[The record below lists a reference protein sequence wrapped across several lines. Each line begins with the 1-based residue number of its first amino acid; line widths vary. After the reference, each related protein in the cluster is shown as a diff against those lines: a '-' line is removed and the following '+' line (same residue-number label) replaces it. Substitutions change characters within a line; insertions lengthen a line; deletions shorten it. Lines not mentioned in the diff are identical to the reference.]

1 MNKLNPS
8 SIKLIEEAVEGE
20 YNFIKKEE
28 IMEENIITLTIDGQ
42 EVKVKEGTT
51 ILQAAKQAGIDIP
64 TLCFLKDI
72 NEVGDCRMCI
82 VEVEGRRGFATS
94 CIQTVEEGMVV
105 HTHTQNVLEA
115 RHVILDLI
123 ISNHAKD
130 CLTCT
135 RSGNCEL
142 QTLATKFNVLNIE
155 FEGERTEHKVDDLS
169 PSIVRDFNKC
179 ILCRRC
185 VAACKNVQKIGA
197 IDCINRGF
205 ESCISTVGDHSLNDV
220 NCTFCGQC
228 IEACPTGAL
237 HEKETINDV
246 WVKLKDPETT
256 VIVQTA
262 PAVRVALG
270 EEFGMPIGTNV
281 VGKMVTALKR
291 LGFNKVFDTN
301 TGADL
306 TIMEEA
312 NEFIERFTKNDN
324 LPLITSC
331 SPGWVKYIEM
341 NYPELLPHLSSCKS
355 PHQMFGAILKTYY
368 AKREGLDPAKM
379 YVVSVMPCIAKKFE
393 RQRPEMKEDDL
404 YDVDNVIT
412 TRELARMI
420 KQANKKK
427 KKLEDSNFDS
437 PMGEASGAGAI
448 FGTTGGVM
456 EAALRTAQDTLT
468 GKDLAK
474 IDFEQVRGGE
484 GIKRATIN
492 IAGKEINVVA
502 ASGLA
507 NARTILEEIKSGKAN
522 YQFVEIMACPGG
534 CIMGGGQPIKSSKIR
549 SEVDVRKLRADALYS
564 IDERSIVRKSHE
576 NPVMKK
582 LYKDFLEK
590 PGSEI
595 AEKLLHTTYTKREKY
610 NI

>member
-1 MNKLNPS
+1 M
-8 SIKLIEEAVEGE
+8 
-20 YNFIKKEE
+20 KKELV
-28 IMEENIITLTIDGQ
+28 TLTIDEQ
-42 EVKVKEGTT
+42 KVTVEKGTT
-51 ILQAAKQAGIDIP
+51 ILQAANQAGIDIP

-94 CIQTVEEGMVV
+94 CIQKVEEGMVV
-105 HTHTQNVLEA
+105 HTNTPNVLEA

-142 QTLATKFNVLNIE
+142 QALATKFNITKVE
-155 FEGERTEHKVDDLS
+155 FEGERVSHKIDDLS

-237 HEKETINDV
+237 HEKETIDDV
-246 WVKLKDPETT
+246 WIKLKDEETY

-270 EEFGMPIGTNV
+270 EEFDMPIGTNV
-281 VGKMVTALKR
+281 TGKMVTALKR

-301 TGADL
+301 TGADF

-312 NEFIERFTKNDN
+312 NEFIERFTKNDH
-324 LPLITSC
+324 LPMITSC

-341 NYPELLPHLSSCKS
+341 NYPELLPHLSTCKS
-355 PHQMFGAILKTYY
+355 PHQMFGALLKTYY
-368 AKREGLDPAKM
+368 AEKEGIDPKKI

-393 RQRPEMKEDDL
+393 RQRQQMQNDGL

-412 TRELARMI
+412 TRELSRMI
-420 KQANKKK
+420 KQANIEFT
-427 KKLEDSNFDS
+427 KLEETEFDS
-437 PMGEASGAGAI
+437 PMGEATGAAAI

-468 GKDLAK
+468 GKNLDK
-474 IDFEQVRGGE
+474 IDFEQVRGEE
-484 GIKRATIN
+484 GIKKATVTID
-492 IAGKEINVVA
+492 GKEIKVVA

-507 NARTILEEIKSGKAN
+507 NAREILEEIKTGKAD

-534 CIMGGGQPIKSSKIR
+534 CVMGGGQPIKSAKTR
-549 SEVDVRKLRADALYS
+549 VEVDVRKLRADALYT
-564 IDERSIVRKSHE
+564 IDEKSTIRKSHE
-576 NPVMKK
+576 NPVVNKI
-582 LYKDFLEK
+582 YEEFLEK
-590 PGSEI
+590 PGSHK
-595 AEKLLHTTYTKREKY
+595 AEELLHTSYEKREKY

>member
-1 MNKLNPS
+1 M
-8 SIKLIEEAVEGE
+8 
-20 YNFIKKEE
+20 KKE
-28 IMEENIITLTIDGQ
+28 MVNLTIDNQ
-42 EVKVKEGTT
+42 KITVPKGTT
-51 ILQAAKQAGIDIP
+51 ILNAAKKAGIDIP

-105 HTHTQNVLEA
+105 HTHTPNVLEA

-142 QTLATKFNVLNIE
+142 QALATKFNVLNIE
-155 FEGERTEHKVDDLS
+155 FEGERTEHKIDDLS

-246 WVKLKDPETT
+246 WIKLKDPETT

-291 LGFNKVFDTN
+291 LGFDRVFDTN

-324 LPLITSC
+324 LPMITSC

-355 PHQMFGAILKTYY
+355 PHEMFGAILKTYY
-368 AKREGLDPAKM
+368 AKREGLNPEKI

-393 RQRPEMKEDDL
+393 RQRPEMMEDNL

-420 KQANKKK
+420 KQANIEFE
-427 KKLEDSNFDS
+427 KLEDSNFDS

-468 GKDLAK
+468 GKDLPK
-474 IDFEQVRGGE
+474 IDFEQVRGGD

-492 IAGKEINVVA
+492 IAGKDINVVA

-534 CIMGGGQPIKSSKIR
+534 CIMGGGQPIKSSKVR
-549 SEVDVRKLRADALYS
+549 AEVDVRKLRADALYT

-590 PGSEI
+590 PGSEM
-595 AEKLLHTTYTKREKY
+595 AERLLHTTYTKREKY
-610 NI
+610 NL

>member
-1 MNKLNPS
+1 M
-8 SIKLIEEAVEGE
+8 
-20 YNFIKKEE
+20 KEE
-28 IMEENIITLTIDGQ
+28 QITLTIDDQ
-42 EVKVKEGTT
+42 EVTVKKGTT

-94 CIQTVEEGMVV
+94 CIQKVEEGMVV
-105 HTHTQNVLEA
+105 HTNTPNVLEA

-142 QTLATKFNVLNIE
+142 QALATKFNITKVE
-155 FEGERTEHKVDDLS
+155 FEGERANHTIDDLS

-185 VAACKNVQKIGA
+185 VAACKKVQKIGA

-237 HEKETINDV
+237 HEKETIDDV
-246 WVKLKDPETT
+246 WVKLKDPDTY

-270 EEFGMPIGTNV
+270 EEFEMPIGTNV
-281 VGKMVTALKR
+281 TGKMVTALKR
-291 LGFNKVFDTN
+291 LGFDKVFDTN
-301 TGADL
+301 TGADF

-312 NEFIERFTKNDN
+312 NEFIERFTKNDH
-324 LPLITSC
+324 LPMITSC

-341 NYPELLPHLSSCKS
+341 NYPELLPHLSTCKS
-355 PHQMFGAILKTYY
+355 PHQMFGALLKTYY
-368 AKREGLDPAKM
+368 AQKEGIDPKKI

-393 RQRPEMKEDDL
+393 RQRTQMQNEGL

-420 KQANKKK
+420 KQANIEFT
-427 KKLEDSNFDS
+427 KLEETNFDS
-437 PMGEASGAGAI
+437 PMGEATGAAAI

-468 GKDLAK
+468 GKDLEK

-484 GIKRATIN
+484 GIKKASVTID
-492 IAGKEINVVA
+492 GKEIKVVA

-507 NARTILEEIKSGKAN
+507 NAREILEEIKAGKAD

-534 CIMGGGQPIKSSKIR
+534 CVMGGGQPIKSAKTR
-549 SEVDVRKLRADALYS
+549 MEVDVRKLRADALYS
-564 IDERSIVRKSHE
+564 IDEKSTIRKSHE
-576 NPVMKK
+576 NPVIKK
-582 LYKDFLEK
+582 IYQEFLGK
-590 PGSEI
+590 PGSHK
-595 AEKLLHTTYTKREKY
+595 AEELLHTSYEKREKY
-610 NI
+610 RI

>member
-1 MNKLNPS
+1 M
-8 SIKLIEEAVEGE
+8 E
-20 YNFIKKEE
+20 KE
-28 IMEENIITLTIDGQ
+28 MVNLTIDNQ
-42 EVKVKEGTT
+42 KITVPKGTT
-51 ILQAAKQAGIDIP
+51 ILNAAKQAGIDIP

-105 HTHTQNVLEA
+105 HTHTPNVLEA

-142 QTLATKFNVLNIE
+142 QALATKFNVLNIE
-155 FEGERTEHKVDDLS
+155 FEGERTEHKIDDLS

-246 WVKLKDPETT
+246 WVKLKDPDTT

-291 LGFNKVFDTN
+291 LGFDRVFDTN

-324 LPLITSC
+324 LPMITSC

-355 PHQMFGAILKTYY
+355 PHEMFGAILKTYY
-368 AKREGLDPAKM
+368 AKREGLDPEKI

-393 RQRPEMKEDDL
+393 RQRPEMMEDNL

-420 KQANKKK
+420 KQANIEFE
-427 KKLEDSNFDS
+427 KLEDSNFDS

-468 GKDLAK
+468 GKDLPK

-492 IAGKEINVVA
+492 IARKDINVVA

-534 CIMGGGQPIKSSKIR
+534 CIMGGGQPIKSSKVR
-549 SEVDVRKLRADALYS
+549 AEVDVRKLRADALYT

-595 AEKLLHTTYTKREKY
+595 AERLLHTTYTKREKY

>member
-1 MNKLNPS
+1 M
-8 SIKLIEEAVEGE
+8 E
-20 YNFIKKEE
+20 KE
-28 IMEENIITLTIDGQ
+28 MVNLTIDNQ
-42 EVKVKEGTT
+42 KVTVPKGTT
-51 ILQAAKQAGIDIP
+51 ILEAAKTAGIDIP

-142 QTLATKFNVLNIE
+142 QALATKFNVLNIE
-155 FEGERTEHKVDDLS
+155 FEGERTEHKIDDLS

-291 LGFNKVFDTN
+291 LGFDKVFDTN

-324 LPLITSC
+324 LPMITSC

-355 PHQMFGAILKTYY
+355 PHEMFGAILKTYY
-368 AKREGLDPAKM
+368 ANREGLDPEKI

-393 RQRPEMKEDDL
+393 RQRPEMMEDNL

-420 KQANKKK
+420 KQANIEFE
-427 KKLEDSNFDS
+427 KLEDSNFDS

-468 GKDLAK
+468 GKDLPK

-492 IAGKEINVVA
+492 IAGKDINVVA

-507 NARTILEEIKSGKAN
+507 NARTILEEIKSGKAS

-534 CIMGGGQPIKSSKIR
+534 CIMGGGQPIKSSKVR
-549 SEVDVRKLRADALYS
+549 AEVDVRKLRADALYT
-564 IDERSIVRKSHE
+564 IDEKSIVRKSHE

-595 AEKLLHTTYTKREKY
+595 AERLLHTTYTKREKY

>member
-1 MNKLNPS
+1 
-8 SIKLIEEAVEGE
+8 
-20 YNFIKKEE
+20 
-28 IMEENIITLTIDGQ
+28 MEEKMINLTIDNQ
-42 EVKVKEGTT
+42 EITVPEGTT
-51 ILQAAKQAGIDIP
+51 ILNAAKQAGIDIP

-82 VEVEGRRGFATS
+82 VEVEGRKGFATS

-105 HTHTQNVLEA
+105 HTHTPSVLEA

-142 QTLATKFNVLNIE
+142 QKLAVKFNVLSVE
-155 FEGERTEHKVDDLS
+155 FPGEMTKHRVDDLS

-185 VAACKNVQKIGA
+185 VAACKNVQGIGA

-205 ESCISTVGDHSLNDV
+205 ESCISTVGDSSLNDV

-281 VGKMVTALKR
+281 TGKMVTALKR
-291 LGFNKVFDTN
+291 LGFDKVFDTN
-301 TGADL
+301 TGADF

-312 NEFIERFTKNDN
+312 TEFVERFKNNDN
-324 LPLITSC
+324 LPMITSC
-331 SPGWVKYIEM
+331 SPGWVKFIEM

-368 AKREGLDPAKM
+368 AEKENIDPKKL

-393 RQRPEMKEDDL
+393 RQRPEMKEEDL

-420 KQANKKK
+420 KQANIEFE
-427 KKLEDSNFDS
+427 KLQDSEFDN
-437 PMGEASGAGAI
+437 PMGEATGAGAI
-448 FGTTGGVM
+448 FGVTGGVM
-456 EAALRTAQDTLT
+456 EAALRTAQDILT
-468 GKDLAK
+468 GEDLQK
-474 IDFEQVRGGE
+474 IDFKQVRGTE
-484 GIKRATIN
+484 GIKRAEVE
-492 IAGKEINVVA
+492 IAGKNINLVS
-502 ASGLA
+502 ASGLS
-507 NARTILEEIKSGKAN
+507 NARKILEEIKQGKAD

-534 CIMGGGQPIKSSKIR
+534 CIMGGGQPIKDSKTQA
-549 SEVDVRKLRADALYS
+549 EVDIKRLRGEALYS
-564 IDERSIVRKSHE
+564 IDEKSKIRKSHE
-576 NPVMKK
+576 NPILKTIYADY
-582 LYKDFLEK
+582 LGEPGGEK
-590 PGSEI
+590 
-595 AEKLLHTTYTKREKY
+595 AHKLLHTHYYKREKY